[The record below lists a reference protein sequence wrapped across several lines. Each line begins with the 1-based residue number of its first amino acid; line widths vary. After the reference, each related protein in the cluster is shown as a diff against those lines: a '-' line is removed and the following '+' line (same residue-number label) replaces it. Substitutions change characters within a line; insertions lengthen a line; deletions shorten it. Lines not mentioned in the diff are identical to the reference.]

1 MSNAV
6 DLIILDGPHTGVMV
20 CQPKPVPATI
30 THEGEEYTT
39 AIHDEQYHV
48 AYQDEAA
55 LDDAEYWIA
64 VHSLQPSWDL
74 RS

>member
-1 MSNAV
+1 MTNAV
-6 DLIILDGPHTGVMV
+6 DMVILDGPHTGVML

-30 THEGEEYTT
+30 THGGAEYVT
-39 AIHDEQYHV
+39 AIYNELFHV

-55 LDDAEYWIA
+55 MDDAAYWIA

-74 RS
+74 KP